1 MCLSVLVGGGF
12 VCCFVLWDFF
22 VRFFYKLKCK
32 EAAPASG
39 SRIPRC
45 ICFDIKVRFF
55 FFQEGSPMKPLRG
68 ERARYYSKA
77 KVLRPLSLILF
88 LQKEDVALGNLLQ
101 SSSQG
106 EGGGR
111 SLHL

>member
-1 MCLSVLVGGGF
+1 MGF
-12 VCCFVLWDFF
+12 FCS
-22 VRFFYKLKCK
+22 FFYKLKCK

-39 SRIPRC
+39 WRIPRC
-45 ICFDIKVRFF
+45 ICFDIKVRF

-88 LQKEDVALGNLLQ
+88 LQKEDVAPGNLLQ
-101 SSSQG
+101 SSSQV
-106 EGGGR
+106 EGGGS